1 MDILSYESK
10 IWASADLLI
19 AASIKQSDFPK
30 FMMPFFAL
38 KLMESR
44 LIRKKKEIMTENK
57 FAEKDIDKVVAL
69 FKLDEKG
76 YNELIIK
83 NDITLKKICENDKGH
98 QLEFDKY
105 LKAFDSET
113 RTLLGIDVA
122 NDNEKYLNITGICG
136 ELKGK
141 KILFDFMK
149 TWAEIDLEPFDNSEI
164 TTLEEHIKRRWADIS
179 ADTAGEQY
187 TPDDIIKLI
196 SEIVASK
203 IDLNSTENLSIY
215 DPTCGGGNLL
225 FGTEDHLLEKNCNRV
240 ISTFGMDNNSTL
252 YALAKIESMFRDDSQ
267 IEYNN
272 TLTSLTFND
281 KKFDVI
287 VANPP
292 YGLTWK
298 GFKKEVET
306 DKTGRFHALPSVS
319 DSQMLFDQHI
329 AHYMNN
335 EKGIAVI
342 VNNGSPLFSGDAGS
356 GESEIRK
363 YFFDNDW
370 VEALIQMP
378 ASEFF
383 NTGIYTYLWVL
394 NRNKDAK
401 RKNKVILINGSSL
414 FDVLKKSK
422 GDKRNTM
429 NDEHRAK
436 IVKAL
441 ANFKDCDIAKV
452 YDKYFCYYNKFFIQ
466 LFNVDASGKAFCDY
480 TTEGTWGKMK
490 MPVAKD
496 VKLKATAYEVQ
507 VCKKSILKNTFLFS
521 DGECSSKYEN
531 FLAYAQTELYPTTDK
546 VNKVFVDDNHYFFF
560 DEEKQ
565 TLVEMLDGKRNEL
578 GKGFIVPYWKYKKAT
593 TKKTKITEV
602 VDGKKVK
609 KELVENVPES
619 VELSFYLVPDT
630 QNDYEIIPLNKDEKE
645 NEKDIK
651 AFMQKYVFRPW
662 SFNKNI
668 VGTEIN
674 FNKIFYVPE
683 VLQPAEDIL
692 SAVQALDNELT
703 NLENSFTL

>member
-1 MDILSYESK
+1 MDILKYESD

-30 FMMPFFAL
+30 YMMPFFAL

-44 LIRKKKEIMTENK
+44 LLRKKKEIMAENK
-57 FAEKDIDKVVAL
+57 FTEKDIDKVVAL

-83 NDITLKKICENDKGH
+83 KDITLKKICENDKAH

-122 NDNEKYLNITGICG
+122 NDKEKYLDITGVCG
-136 ELKGK
+136 VLKEK
-141 KILFDFMK
+141 KILFNFMK

-225 FGTEDHLLEKNCNRV
+225 FGTEDHLLEKNCKRV

-335 EKGIAVI
+335 EKGVAVI

-383 NTGIYTYLWVL
+383 NTGIFTYLWVL

-452 YDKYFCYYNKFFIQ
+452 YDKYFCYYNKFCIQ
-466 LFNVDASGKAFCDY
+466 LFNVDVNNKAYCDY
-480 TTEGTWGKMK
+480 DSENNWGKLT
-490 MPVAKD
+490 MPVAKSE
-496 VKLKATAYEVQ
+496 KLKTTAFEVTINGKA
-507 VCKKSILKNTFLFS
+507 VKKEQLKFVD
-521 DGECSSKYEN
+521 DGKAKQYEN
-531 FLAYAQTELYPTTDK
+531 FILYAQTELYPMTDN
-546 VNKVFVDDNHYFFF
+546 VSKVFVEDNRYYCF
-560 DEEKQ
+560 DAEKQ
-565 TLVEMLDGKRNEL
+565 TLVEMQNGKRTEL
-578 GKGFIVPYWKYKKAT
+578 GKGSIVAEWKYKKAT
-593 TKKTKITEV
+593 TKKSKITEEI
-602 VDGKKVK
+602 DGKKVK
-609 KELVENVPES
+609 KEVVENVPES
-619 VELSFYLVPDT
+619 VELSFKLVSDT
-630 QNDYEIIPLNKDEKE
+630 KNDYEIVPFNIDDTK
-645 NEKDIK
+645 NEANIK
-651 AFMQKYVFRPW
+651 AFMKKYVFLPW
-662 SFNKNI
+662 RFAQNI
-668 VGTEIN
+668 IGTEIN

-683 VLQPAEDIL
+683 VLRPASDVL
-692 SAVQALDNELT
+692 ADVTQLDTELT
-703 NLENSFTL
+703 NLENNFTL